1 MDILLCYT
9 NFNTILKQSQKI
21 KLYNRLIAKKY
32 LKSVEKNYVLEQGIL
47 DCKAEII
54 NLLENNNFDFLDDVD
69 IKVIKNEYNDDD
81 IVRQLLDKNYINSDQ
96 VKILIEE
103 LDKSKE
109 NSENLIRFLRISLKK
124 DLSVVMFYI

>member
-32 LKSVEKNYVLEQGIL
+32 LKSVEKNDVLEQGIL

-109 NSENLIRFLRISLKK
+109 NSENLIRFLRISQKK

>member
-109 NSENLIRFLRISLKK
+109 NSENLIRFLRISQKK

>member
-32 LKSVEKNYVLEQGIL
+32 LKSVEKNDVLEQGIL

-103 LDKSKE
+103 LDKAKE

>member
-1 MDILLCYT
+1 MKRMYLLEKDLIAD
-9 NFNTILKQSQKI
+9 FNKKI

-32 LKSVEKNYVLEQGIL
+32 LKSVEKNDVLEQGIL

-109 NSENLIRFLRISLKK
+109 NSENLIRFLSISLKK

>member
-1 MDILLCYT
+1 MKRMYLLEKDLIAD
-9 NFNTILKQSQKI
+9 FNKKI

-32 LKSVEKNYVLEQGIL
+32 LKSVEKNDVLEQGIL

-69 IKVIKNEYNDDD
+69 IKVIKNEYNDD

-103 LDKSKE
+103 LDK
-109 NSENLIRFLRISLKK
+109 
-124 DLSVVMFYI
+124 

>member
-1 MDILLCYT
+1 MKRMYLLEKDLIAD
-9 NFNTILKQSQKI
+9 FNKKI

-32 LKSVEKNYVLEQGIL
+32 LKSVEKNDVLEQGIL

-81 IVRQLLDKNYINSDQ
+81 IVRQLLDKNYINSINCICKSDIASP
-96 VKILIEE
+96 ILRLIIE
-103 LDKSKE
+103 
-109 NSENLIRFLRISLKK
+109 IKK
-124 DLSVVMFYI
+124 

>member
-1 MDILLCYT
+1 MKRMYLLEKDLIAD
-9 NFNTILKQSQKI
+9 FNKKI

-32 LKSVEKNYVLEQGIL
+32 LKSVEKYDVLEQGIL

>member
-32 LKSVEKNYVLEQGIL
+32 LKSVEKNDVLEQGIL

-103 LDKSKE
+103 LDK
-109 NSENLIRFLRISLKK
+109 
-124 DLSVVMFYI
+124 

>member
-32 LKSVEKNYVLEQGIL
+32 LKSVEKNDVLEQGIL

-96 VKILIEE
+96 VKILMM
-103 LDKSKE
+103 KKE
-109 NSENLIRFLRISLKK
+109 QSLK
-124 DLSVVMFYI
+124 ST

>member
-1 MDILLCYT
+1 MIR
-9 NFNTILKQSQKI
+9 I
-21 KLYNRLIAKKY
+21 R
-32 LKSVEKNYVLEQGIL
+32 
-47 DCKAEII
+47 
-54 NLLENNNFDFLDDVD
+54 
-69 IKVIKNEYNDDD
+69 
-81 IVRQLLDKNYINSDQ
+81 Q

>member
-1 MDILLCYT
+1 MDILLCYA

-32 LKSVEKNYVLEQGIL
+32 LKSVEKNDVLEQGIL

>member
-32 LKSVEKNYVLEQGIL
+32 LKSVEKNDVLEQGIL

-124 DLSVVMFYI
+124 YLSVVMFYI

>member
-54 NLLENNNFDFLDDVD
+54 NLLENNNFDFLHDVD